1 MQHAAEQGRAMKRLK
16 RHGESQAMDS
26 SDRISR
32 QEKKIRHLEMELND
46 LRQGLAIVQD
56 YYNDLEHAS
65 EDREAALRLEQ
76 VMVRPLFD
84 DDRDFNG
91 IWRFHR
97 ELFIP
102 DPSAHIPYGEMYD
115 TFVQYCKKRGGFP
128 VEQEV
133 FEFVFARMENPNPV
147 SDRGEWKGCRL
158 LRERE

>member
-1 MQHAAEQGRAMKRLK
+1 
-16 RHGESQAMDS
+16 MDS

-56 YYNDLEHAS
+56 YYNDLEHHA
-65 EDREAALRLEQ
+65 EDREAALSIEQ
-76 VMVRPLFD
+76 VIVRPLFD

-91 IWRFHR
+91 IWRFHKD
-97 ELFIP
+97 LLIP
-102 DPSAHIPYGEMYD
+102 DPAGHIPYAEMYEA
-115 TFVQYCKKRGGFP
+115 FVHYCSKTGRIP

-133 FEFVFARMENPNPV
+133 FEFIFSRMENPHPV

-158 LRERE
+158 LPGRT